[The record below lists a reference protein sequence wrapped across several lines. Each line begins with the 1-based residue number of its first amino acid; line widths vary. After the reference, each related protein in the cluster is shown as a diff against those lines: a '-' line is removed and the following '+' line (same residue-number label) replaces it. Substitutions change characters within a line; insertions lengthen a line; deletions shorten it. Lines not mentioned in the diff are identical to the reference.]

1 MTVTV
6 KIEELDLLRDT
17 DVTKLKKCMHSLGIC
32 SGEYGGNL
40 FSNLDQFH
48 LSAIFFSCWSCTR
61 PACLLSARAWMDHM
75 LFSVLPVCILP
86 VQEYFQYSKAGMD
99 DPNFNYNALEHVI
112 GAGNV
117 MHLLGPLDTFNKYKA
132 SQEVLIFDEK
142 TKNNSS
148 GDAHDL
154 IGKLMLCQTAKA
166 SGISDS

>member
-48 LSAIFFSCWSCTR
+48 LSAIFFLLVLHETS
-61 PACLLSARAWMDHM
+61 LSALSWMDHM

-99 DPNFNYNALEHVI
+99 DPNFNYNALEHAIV
-112 GAGNV
+112 
-117 MHLLGPLDTFNKYKA
+117 LG
-132 SQEVLIFDEK
+132 
-142 TKNNSS
+142 
-148 GDAHDL
+148 
-154 IGKLMLCQTAKA
+154 M
-166 SGISDS
+166 